1 MNPAIRRT
9 LRRLRRSPKQEFDFH
24 GLERKDNPAAVRAVE
39 DPSVEKRR
47 DVAVHRLDVAADTPR
62 RFANGDG
69 ACTAQRLEE
78 LPSFGREHLPEKLRR
93 GKTDARG
100 FLRSPGLPYP
110 DEVLH
115 RLAGIAH
122 VKGDGFHG
130 STSQYRVESQR

>member
-1 MNPAIRRT
+1 AT
-9 LRRLRRSPKQEFDFH
+9 VGERRSV
-24 GLERKDNPAAVRAVE
+24 AAQ
-39 DPSVEKRR
+39 PI
-47 DVAVHRLDVAADTPR
+47 DVAADRPR
-62 RFANGDG
+62 RFADGDG
-69 ACTAQRLEE
+69 ASTGQRLEE

-100 FLRSPGLPYP
+100 FLRSHGLPYP